1 MEDVCLNG
9 KRMREWSKG
18 MKSHSESVRVR
29 NARVVFS
36 RRLSPAFSNRLP
48 LSRKICHSDGVPPN
62 TATEHL
68 RECAGAHRL
77 PMPSA
82 TVYATTCPCLPL
94 LRLASSP
101 EYLRCGRSFRTA

>member
-29 NARVVFS
+29 NGRVVLS
-36 RRLSPAFSNRLP
+36 RGLSPAFSNRRT
-48 LSRKICHSDGVPPN
+48 LSRKKLHSDEVPPN

-77 PMPSA
+77 PLPSA
-82 TVYATTCPCLPL
+82 TVYATTCLCLPL
-94 LRLASSP
+94 LSLAS
-101 EYLRCGRSFRTA
+101 